1 MYARG
6 WALPLLAPQV
16 GGTAEVTKGLH
27 GASPLVA
34 LGNDCHVATSD
45 RSTVSHVELKWRSCL
60 NWEAE
65 RRSVTSSSSSLPC
78 ARREPL
84 SRCPSSAARC
94 HASDIS
100 VRLPAPCP
108 YALGPAA
115 AAAAA
120 AAEQE
125 GRPPGTMGRGLSSTR
140 RPGCTAPSA
149 PTMAPGC
156 AGAARCWVVG
166 APRRAE
172 DRRPWLASL
181 PDDPHVGGGGGEPGR
196 DAEGL

>member
-16 GGTAEVTKGLH
+16 GATDEATKGPY
-27 GASPLVA
+27 GASYRCDASPLVA
-34 LGNDCHVATSD
+34 LGDDCHVATSD
-45 RSTVSHVELKWRSCL
+45 STPVSLVSHV
-60 NWEAE
+60 E

-100 VRLPAPCP
+100 VRLPPPCP

-181 PDDPHVGGGGGEPGR
+181 PDDPHVGGGSGEPGR